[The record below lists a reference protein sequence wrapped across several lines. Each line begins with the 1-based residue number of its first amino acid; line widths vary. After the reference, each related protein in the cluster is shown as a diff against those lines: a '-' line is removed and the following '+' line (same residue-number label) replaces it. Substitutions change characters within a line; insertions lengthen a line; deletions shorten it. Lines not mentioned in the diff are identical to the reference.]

1 MRILLHD
8 YSGHPFQAELSRELA
23 GRGHEVTHSWNASYV
38 SGKGGL
44 EELDG
49 TVGVRFT
56 PLRMAGQF
64 AKYKPWT
71 RLRQEVAYAW
81 TLLRHVRSERP
92 EVVLVCNVALLCH
105 FLFALLLRR
114 VPMVFWQ
121 QDVYSQAIGDEAV
134 RRLGPAGRLVA
145 RVADRMERE
154 ITARSAACVVIADTF
169 LPVHER
175 WRTSE
180 RVTVIPNW
188 APVEELRPRPKENAW
203 SRAQGLDDTPVLL
216 YSGTLGLKHNP
227 LLLVEL
233 SRLVQRELPGSVLV
247 VISEG
252 EAADLVRSSTREDE
266 VRVLPFQP
274 FEDLPDVLGTADV
287 LVTLLQPSAST
298 YSVPSKTLSYL
309 CAGRPVLALM
319 PADNPAAE
327 LVRVTGGLVHPP
339 QSEQLPAAAADV
351 VALLQDAEARAR
363 VGAASSRLAE
373 ERFAIEGIA
382 DQFEK
387 VLHSVRE
394 AAPTAGRA
402 GK

>member
-8 YSGHPFQAELSRELA
+8 YSGHPFQVELSRELA
-23 GRGHEVTHSWNASYV
+23 DRGHEVTHSWNSSYV

-49 TVGVRFT
+49 TAGVRFR

-81 TLLRHVRSERP
+81 TLLRHVRAEQP
-92 EVVLVCNVALLCH
+92 DVVLVCNVPLLCH
-105 FLFALLLRR
+105 FLFALLQRR
-114 VPMVFWQ
+114 VPMVFWH
-121 QDVYSQAIGDEAV
+121 QDVYSQAIGDEAD
-134 RRLGPAGRLVA
+134 RRLGPAGRLVG
-145 RVADRMERE
+145 RLADRMEQE

-175 WRTSE
+175 WGTSE

-188 APVEELRPRPKENAW
+188 APVDELRPRPKDNDW
-203 SRAQGLDDTPVLL
+203 SRAHGLHDTPVLL

-227 LLLVEL
+227 MLLVEL
-233 SRLVQRELPGSVLV
+233 ARLVTRDLPGAVLV
-247 VISEG
+247 VVSEG
-252 EAADLVRSSTREDE
+252 EAAELVRSSTGADE

-274 FEDLPDVLGTADV
+274 FGDLPDVLGTADV
-287 LVTLLQPSAST
+287 LVTLLQPSASA

-327 LVRVTGGLVHPP
+327 LVRTTGGLVHPP
-339 QSEQLPAAAADV
+339 EPAHLPTAAAEV
-351 VALLQDAEARAR
+351 VSLLQDPDARAR
-363 VGAASSRLAE
+363 TGAASRRLAE
-373 ERFAIEGIA
+373 ERFAIAGIA

-387 VLHSVRE
+387 VLHGVHD
-394 AAPTAGRA
+394 AARDDLQPGR
-402 GK
+402 

>member
-23 GRGHEVTHSWNASYV
+23 DRGHAVTHSWNASYV

-44 EELDG
+44 ADLDG
-49 TVGVRFT
+49 TAGLRFV
-56 PLRMAGQF
+56 PLRMSGEF
-64 AKYKPWT
+64 AKYRPWT

-81 TLLRHVRSERP
+81 TLLRHVRAERP
-92 EVVLVCNVALLCH
+92 DVVMVCNVPLLCH
-105 FLFALLLRR
+105 FLLALLQRR
-114 VPMVFWQ
+114 VPMVFWH

-134 RRLGPAGRLVA
+134 RRLGTAGRPLA
-145 RVADRMERE
+145 RVADRMERA

-175 WRTSE
+175 WGTSE

-188 APVEELRPRPKENAW
+188 APVEELRPRPKDNGW
-203 SRAQGLDDTPVLL
+203 SRAQGLQDTPVLL

-233 SRLVQRELPGSVLV
+233 SRLVREQLPTAVLV
-247 VISEG
+247 VVSEG
-252 EAADLVRSSTREDE
+252 EAAELVRSSTRDSE

-274 FEDLPDVLGTADV
+274 FEDLPDVLGTADL
-287 LVTLLQPSAST
+287 LVTLLQPAAST

-319 PADNPAAE
+319 PADNPAAD
-327 LVRVTGGLVHPP
+327 LVRTTGGLVHPP
-339 QSEQLPAAAADV
+339 RPEHLPAAATAV
-351 VALLQDAEARAR
+351 VELLQDPDRRA
-363 VGAASSRLAE
+363 GIGTASRRLAE
-373 ERFAIEGIA
+373 QRFAIAGIA

-387 VLHSVRE
+387 VLHTTLE
-394 AAPTAGRA
+394 AARPAPEDR
-402 GK
+402 

>member
-23 GRGHEVTHSWNASYV
+23 DRGHEVTHSWNASYV

-44 EELDG
+44 ADLDG
-49 TVGVRFT
+49 TAGLRFV

-64 AKYKPWT
+64 AKYQPWT
-71 RLRQEVAYAW
+71 RLRQEVAYAR
-81 TLLRHVRSERP
+81 TLLRHVRTERP
-92 EVVLVCNVALLCH
+92 DVVLVCNVPLLCH
-105 FLFALLLRR
+105 FLFALLQRR
-114 VPMVFWQ
+114 VPTVFWH

-134 RRLGPAGRLVA
+134 RRLGPVGRMVA
-145 RVADRMERE
+145 RVADRMERG

-175 WRTSE
+175 WGTSE
-180 RVTVIPNW
+180 RVSVIPNW
-188 APVEELRPRPKENAW
+188 APVEELRPRPKANGW
-203 SRAQGLDDTPVLL
+203 SRARGLDDTPVLL

-227 LLLVEL
+227 MLLVEL
-233 SRLVQRELPGSVLV
+233 SRLVRQALPEAVLV

-252 EAADLVRSSTREDE
+252 EAADLVRSSTGPDE

-274 FEDLPDVLGTADV
+274 FEELPDVLGTADV

-327 LVRVTGGLVHPP
+327 LVRATGGLVHPP
-339 QSEQLPAAAADV
+339 QEEHLPSAAAEV
-351 VALLQDAEARAR
+351 VALLQDPDARGR
-363 VGAASSRLAE
+363 IGGASRRLAE
-373 ERFAIEGIA
+373 ERFAIAGIA

-387 VLHSVRE
+387 VLD
-394 AAPTAGRA
+394 AAHETARSPEQARA
-402 GK
+402 